1 MGKALVLNYFVKKMS
16 KNTVYQ
22 SLEKNL
28 IYEEMKDIRTKE
40 LIIILSINQ
49 RTKFFLNQAISFKC
63 LCLCLIIS

>member
-1 MGKALVLNYFVKKMS
+1 MKGESTGINLFWKKMS
-16 KNTVYQ
+16 NNTVFQ

-49 RTKFFLNQAISFKC
+49 RTKSFFNQAISFKC
-63 LCLCLIIS
+63 LCVS